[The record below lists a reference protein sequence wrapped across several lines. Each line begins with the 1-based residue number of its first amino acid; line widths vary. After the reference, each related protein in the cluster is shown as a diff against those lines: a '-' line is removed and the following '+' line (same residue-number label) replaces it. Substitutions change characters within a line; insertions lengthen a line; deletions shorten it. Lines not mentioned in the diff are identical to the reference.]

1 MRAVA
6 VIILIIFF
14 AGCSDNNELPPG
26 ILEAKKMQVV
36 LWDVFIA
43 EGYTSEY
50 IIKDSLKNAKIENA
64 KLQQQIFATHQIT
77 KKEFYDSYNY
87 YNSHADLMKNLLDS
101 IIARGEKEKEK
112 TLYSKPIVPA
122 HRPFSLIPSPIPV
135 YSKLEIIPM
144 PIPTLMPDENSM
156 PAQNIN
162 PGIHFNP
169 THIPTPQGLHNFKTK
184 RNIDTLQK

>member
-1 MRAVA
+1 MRTVA

-64 KLQQQIFATHQIT
+64 KLQQQIGSA
-77 KKEFYDSYNY
+77 
-87 YNSHADLMKNLLDS
+87 
-101 IIARGEKEKEK
+101 
-112 TLYSKPIVPA
+112 V
-122 HRPFSLIPSPIPV
+122 
-135 YSKLEIIPM
+135 
-144 PIPTLMPDENSM
+144 
-156 PAQNIN
+156 
-162 PGIHFNP
+162 
-169 THIPTPQGLHNFKTK
+169 
-184 RNIDTLQK
+184 

>member
-1 MRAVA
+1 MRTVA

-77 KKEFYDSYNY
+77 KKEFYNSYNY

-101 IIARGEKEKEK
+101 IIAKGEREKEK
-112 TLYSKPIVPA
+112 TLYSKPIIPM
-122 HRPFSLIPSPIPV
+122 HKQFSLMPPSPV
-135 YSKLEIIPM
+135 YTKLVIIPM
-144 PIPTLMPDENSM
+144 PIPTLQPDQNSM
-156 PAQNIN
+156 PTQNFN
-162 PGIHFNP
+162 QDTHFIP
-169 THIPTPQGLHNFKTK
+169 THISPSLSS
-184 RNIDTLQK
+184 RNIKMKSNIDSTQK

>member
-101 IIARGEKEKEK
+101 MIAKGEREKEK
-112 TLYSKPIVPA
+112 TLYSKPIIPM
-122 HRPFSLIPSPIPV
+122 HKSFSLMPPSPV
-135 YSKLEIIPM
+135 YTKLVIIPM
-144 PIPTLMPDENSM
+144 PIPILLPDENSM
-156 PAQNIN
+156 PTQNFN
-162 PGIHFNP
+162 QDTHFTP
-169 THIPTPQGLHNFKTK
+169 THLPTPQGLHNFKTK

>member
-1 MRAVA
+1 MRTVA

-14 AGCSDNNELPPG
+14 ARCSDNNELPPG
-26 ILEAKKMQVV
+26 ILEAKKMQGV
-36 LWDVFIA
+36 LWDVFMA
-43 EGYTSEY
+43 EGYTSEF

-64 KLQQQIFATHQIT
+64 KLQQQIFAIHQIT

-112 TLYSKPIVPA
+112 TLYSKPIVPG
-122 HRPFSLIPSPIPV
+122 HRPFLLIPSPIPV

-144 PIPTLMPDENSM
+144 PIPTLLPDENSI

-169 THIPTPQGLHNFKTK
+169 THIPPQGLHNFKTK

>member
-64 KLQQQIFATHQIT
+64 KLQQQI
-77 KKEFYDSYNY
+77 
-87 YNSHADLMKNLLDS
+87 LDRKS
-101 IIARGEKEKEK
+101 
-112 TLYSKPIVPA
+112 V
-122 HRPFSLIPSPIPV
+122 V
-135 YSKLEIIPM
+135 
-144 PIPTLMPDENSM
+144 
-156 PAQNIN
+156 
-162 PGIHFNP
+162 
-169 THIPTPQGLHNFKTK
+169 
-184 RNIDTLQK
+184 